1 MRWGYIPRGPASA
14 SAGVGKLAAAADA
27 LEIDSGKRPA
37 ALLRGR
43 DDAAASS
50 GDYTKLSK
58 SRRSEL
64 ASSTTA
70 VVVGATAAAVGSGE
84 RELRRDVAHRLLH
97 TTRHTKAAAPAAPGT
112 PGTTPPP
119 RGLDTDKDNLCTTID

>member
-1 MRWGYIPRGPASA
+1 MRWGSIPRGPASA

-58 SRRSEL
+58 SL

-70 VVVGATAAAVGSGE
+70 VVVGAIAAAVGSGE